1 MCDFQVTWEIF
12 EEKMRDIWDK
22 PGILESTKP
31 RLSSASGSA
40 EHGTK
45 RALLAT
51 PSRWFLRVCLLL
63 IGRAELRPRTSAAL
77 YRPAAAPRCSQRGF
91 FYCWSLC
98 RYGLRALFPR
108 PSLRSAPTFFVPR
121 PPLPDT
127 PTPLS
132 PYSPFCTCVSS
143 FSNATSGLPRC
154 GKVAALFSALFLP
167 CVVVPSSLLLPLVL
181 NVLQSVTS
189 QGAVLCLLVCPAL
202 FVVC

>member
-1 MCDFQVTWEIF
+1 MAE
-12 EEKMRDIWDK
+12 
-22 PGILESTKP
+22 
-31 RLSSASGSA
+31 LSSAHA
-40 EHGTK
+40 PAPLYTA
-45 RALLAT
+45 R
-51 PSRWFLRVCLLL
+51 
-63 IGRAELRPRTSAAL
+63 RPHLAAL
-77 YRPAAAPRCSQRGF
+77 RAVF

-121 PPLPDT
+121 PPLPAT

-132 PYSPFCTCVSS
+132 PYSPFCTCLSS

-189 QGAVLCLLVCPAL
+189 QGAVLCLWFAKLYGCETSPFLVVSPSSHTSRL
-202 FVVC
+202 FTNEQCSVH